1 MAKYAGRDGVVY
13 LAATGT
19 GTATTVLGLTEWSMD
34 MARDTIEVTEFGDS
48 NKTYVTGLKD
58 LTGDFA
64 GFWNDAETKLFSGAD
79 SADGVKMYLY
89 PTRSAPTKYACGVA
103 WLDMS
108 IDTGVNDAVAI
119 SGSFSA
125 AGTWLI
131 QL

>member
-19 GTATTVLGLTEWSMD
+19 GTATTVLGLTSWSMD
-34 MARDTIEVTEFGDS
+34 MSRDTIEVTEFGDS

-58 LTGDFA
+58 LTGDFD

-125 AGTWLI
+125 AGTWLV

>member
-19 GTATTVLGLTEWSMD
+19 GTATSVLGLSSWSMD
-34 MARDTIEVTEFGDS
+34 FARDTIEVTEFGDT
-48 NKTYVTGLKD
+48 NKTYVVGLPD
-58 LTGDFA
+58 LTGDFD
-64 GFWNDAETKLFSGAD
+64 GFWNDAETKLFAGSS

-89 PTRSAPTKYACGVA
+89 PTRNAPTKYCSGVA

-108 IDTGVNDAVAI
+108 IDTGVGDAVAI

-125 AGTWLI
+125 AGAWTINL
-131 QL
+131 